1 MNSSSCTHLIVGGGL
16 SGSLA
21 LIELLRTQPNPMS
34 VVLLEEN
41 PHRLFK
47 GKAYSAEVSEQILN
61 VPADH
66 MSAYADQPLHLVEW
80 LKARG
85 FTFEPSDFI
94 PRQLFGRYLAETV
107 HDALGAHPQHRVQFV
122 LERLEDVTL
131 SGDQF
136 IAHTANHEVR
146 AQHVWIA
153 TGNFSPAD
161 LVTEPGVVRH
171 PNYLGDPWRGAGLK
185 MIPRDAT
192 VLLVG
197 TGLTMVDQVLALQ
210 AQGHRGQIHALSRRG
225 MYPQPHQ
232 PSPAYA
238 WFAEH
243 AHQKWSP
250 LDLFRL
256 VRTEAARAAQQGT
269 PWTSVVNDLRTYTP
283 GIWQQWNL
291 EQRRQFLRHLRPY
304 WEVHRHRLPAA
315 SIDALHELER
325 SGQLTRYA
333 ARLRDVAP
341 IQSGFDVRL
350 SARGT
355 SVPLTLRVDWLI
367 NCTGPQSFA
376 KKLDLPWL
384 QSGFEHGLLAPDPLA
399 LGIQRG
405 PRSTERLHLIG
416 PPRKGSAWESTA
428 LREIRQQ
435 VGEEVALV
443 PPN

>member
-21 LIELLRTQPNPMS
+21 LIELLRTHAHPIS

-47 GKAYSAEVSEQILN
+47 GKAYSAEVPEQILN

-85 FTFEPSDFI
+85 HAYEPGDFI
-94 PRQLFGRYLAETV
+94 PRQLFGRYLGETV
-107 HDALGAHPQHRVQFV
+107 HEALGAHPQHRVQFV
-122 LERLEDVTL
+122 LERLEGIEV
-131 SGDQF
+131 SGDEYV
-136 IAHTANHEVR
+136 ARTASHELR
-146 AQHVWIA
+146 AKHLWIA

-161 LVTEPGVVRH
+161 LSADLAVVRH
-171 PNYLGDPWRGAGLK
+171 PNYMGDPWRGAGLRL
-185 MIPRDAT
+185 IPRDAS

-210 AQGHRGQIHALSRRG
+210 AQGHRGSIYALSRRG
-225 MYPQPHQ
+225 FYPQPHQ

-238 WFAEH
+238 WFAPI
-243 AHQKWSP
+243 AGQPWSP
-250 LDLFRL
+250 LELLRR
-256 VRTEAARAAQQGT
+256 VRAEVATASKRGI
-269 PWTSVVNDLRTYTP
+269 PWTSVVNDLRAFTP
-283 GIWQQWNL
+283 RIWQQWDDA
-291 EQRRQFLRHLRPY
+291 QRRQFLRHVRPY

-315 SIDALHELER
+315 SLQALGELER
-325 SGQLTRYA
+325 HGQLTRFA
-333 ARLRDVAP
+333 ARLHEVAVEGH
-341 IQSGFDVRL
+341 GFCIRFGV
-350 SARGT
+350 RGT
-355 SVPLTLRVDWLI
+355 SAVQTLRADWVL

-376 KKLDLPWL
+376 KKLDVPWI
-384 QSGFEHGLLAPDPLA
+384 QSGFDHGLLTPDPLA
-399 LGIQRG
+399 LGIQPG
-405 PRSTERLHLIG
+405 PRASERLHLIG

-435 VGEEVALV
+435 VGEEVARASR
-443 PPN
+443 P